1 MAQSNVVDRLY
12 IEFSDLQEFLDKK
25 GKIGFRSVV
34 DNNFPK
40 TMLLAAASDFEDR
53 LTTAVRKFTKN
64 ATAESHVLVS
74 LIENQVISRK
84 YHSWFQWEDKGK
96 PGKNANKFFSM
107 FGDDF
112 KKHAVEQ
119 VKKDENLNRAVAD
132 FMEIGYERN
141 RLVHQNFADYSL
153 EKTASEVY
161 NLYKS
166 AVGFVNWFPRT
177 IRDYSEGSTT
187 AASSP

>member
-1 MAQSNVVDRLY
+1 MAGSNVIDRLHGD
-12 IEFSDLQEFLDKK
+12 FSELQEFLDKK
-25 GKIGFRSVV
+25 GKIGLRSVV

-64 ATAESHVLVS
+64 ATAESHILVS
-74 LIENQVISRK
+74 LIENQVIGRK
-84 YHSWFQWEDKGK
+84 YHTWFQWEDKGK
-96 PGKNANKFFSM
+96 PGKNANQFFRM

-112 KKHAVEQ
+112 KKHAIEQ

-153 EKTASEVY
+153 EKTAFEVY

-166 AVGFVNWFPRT
+166 AVGFVNWFPRA
-177 IRDYSEGSTT
+177 IRDYSEGSAT